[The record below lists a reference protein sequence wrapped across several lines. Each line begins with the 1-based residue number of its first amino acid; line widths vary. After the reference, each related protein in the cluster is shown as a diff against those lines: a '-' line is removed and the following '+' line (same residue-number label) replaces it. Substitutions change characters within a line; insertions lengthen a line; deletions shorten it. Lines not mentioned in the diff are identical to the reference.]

1 MAGVTQA
8 KRARP
13 LSVIIAASGA
23 ALVGLL
29 LIVMAAASLAAGHG
43 AFSGGVGLA
52 LIIYGAAMVAAGW
65 ALWRL
70 QLLGRGPV
78 VALSLLNLVAGY
90 TFTGSAPWVWPLVVV
105 SAVTVVAAA
114 LPTTTEALHLGRVT
128 PADEP
133 PPRAGRG
140 T

>member
-78 VALSLLNLVAGY
+78 GGLSLLNLVAGY
-90 TFTGSAPWVWPLVVV
+90 TFTGSCLLYTSRCV
-105 SAVTVVAAA
+105 
-114 LPTTTEALHLGRVT
+114 
-128 PADEP
+128 
-133 PPRAGRG
+133 
-140 T
+140 